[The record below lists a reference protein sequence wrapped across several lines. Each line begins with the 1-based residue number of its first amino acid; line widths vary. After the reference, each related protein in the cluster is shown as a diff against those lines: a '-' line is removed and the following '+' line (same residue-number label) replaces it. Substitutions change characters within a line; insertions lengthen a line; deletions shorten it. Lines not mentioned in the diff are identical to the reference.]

1 MCDVRGNRLC
11 DVRGNRLCDVRGN
24 RLCDRISNCRDHLKY
39 KWYHFLGP
47 YNEIKYYLK
56 KCE

>member
-1 MCDVRGNRLC
+1 MCDVRGNC
-11 DVRGNRLCDVRGN
+11 
-24 RLCDRISNCRDHLKY
+24 LCDRISNCRDHLKY

-47 YNEIKYYLK
+47 NNEIKYYLK